1 MKYITAVSNEHYTI
15 DINHEGQVTLNGEV
29 INAEM
34 RQTMDTTMYSIL
46 IDNQSHDIRMNEGD
60 GVYIVQLNGQIFEVV
75 VEDERTRRLAGLK
88 SGSSAATGEVIL
100 KAPMPGVVVE
110 IPVKQGQE
118 IKQGDIVL
126 ILESMKM
133 QNEFKAPRDGAI
145 HAIRVAPGDKV
156 DQNAV
161 LMTIA

>member
-1 MKYITAVSNEHYTI
+1 MKYITIVGDEQFTI
-15 DINHEGQVTLNGEV
+15 DINQDGQITLNGEI

-34 RQTMDTTMYSIL
+34 RQMLDTTMYSI
-46 IDNQSHDIRMNEGD
+46 IMDNVSHDLRMNEGD
-60 GVYIVQLNGQIFEVV
+60 GVYIVQLGGEIFEVV

-88 SGSSAATGEVIL
+88 SGPGAVTGEALV

-118 IKQGDIVL
+118 VRRGDIVV
-126 ILESMKM
+126 IFESMKM
-133 QNEFKAPRDGAI
+133 QNEFKAPRDGLV

-156 DQNAV
+156 DQNAI
-161 LMTIA
+161 LLTIA